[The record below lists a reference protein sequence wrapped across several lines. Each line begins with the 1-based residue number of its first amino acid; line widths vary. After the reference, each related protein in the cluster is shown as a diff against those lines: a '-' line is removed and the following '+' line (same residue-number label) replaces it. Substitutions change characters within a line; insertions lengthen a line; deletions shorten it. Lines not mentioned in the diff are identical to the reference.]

1 MVAAATPAVAVTEVV
16 VVVVIASIS
25 LTSHRA
31 TLHPRLKNIA
41 PK

>member
-16 VVVVIASIS
+16 VVVFVRNS
-25 LTSHRA
+25 LTSHHA